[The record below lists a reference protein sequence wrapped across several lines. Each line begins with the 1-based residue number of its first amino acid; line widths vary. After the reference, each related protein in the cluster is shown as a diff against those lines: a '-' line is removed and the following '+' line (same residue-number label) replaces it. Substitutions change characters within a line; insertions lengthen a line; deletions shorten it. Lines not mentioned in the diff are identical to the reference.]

1 MAEILKDVFED
12 DKGNKY
18 YLANNT
24 EITYDQ
30 AGIPL
35 NNGGDLS
42 EASVNFSV
50 GTARKALTPKARF
63 KSLMGDIAKWLTDLG
78 TAAFCN
84 VANNDTTTVSGFVAD
99 ARIVK
104 QHGDEID
111 GINSDLDGNRF
122 GHTADGRP
130 GWKDGADTVHPFNNL
145 AAYHLTHSWDNLS
158 QGPNNMY
165 TITINLPACKDALLF
180 LSARVN
186 GISADAWTRT
196 LNSGDLS
203 AVEIGRKG
211 AGLKVNVATTMICLL
226 VTSNNGCNVTF
237 TTNDNDYQSVK
248 IAMLLEP

>member
-1 MAEILKDVFED
+1 MAFKKKTWVDRMVEYAGRRKITNATTMAAQIVDVERAE
-12 DKGNKY
+12 GVV
-18 YLANNT
+18 
-24 EITYDQ
+24 
-30 AGIPL
+30 
-35 NNGGDLS
+35 S
-42 EASVNFSV
+42 EE
-50 GTARKALTPKARF
+50 GTAINAAN
-63 KSLMGDIAKWLTDLG
+63 MNDLEQR
-78 TAAFCN
+78 T
-84 VANNDTTTVSGFVAD
+84 AD
-99 ARIVK
+99 AFSGVE
-104 QHGDEID
+104 QEIE

>member
-1 MAEILKDVFED
+1 MAFKKKTWVDRMVEYAGRRKITNVTTMAAQIVDVERAE
-12 DKGNKY
+12 GVV
-18 YLANNT
+18 
-24 EITYDQ
+24 
-30 AGIPL
+30 
-35 NNGGDLS
+35 S
-42 EASVNFSV
+42 EE
-50 GTARKALTPKARF
+50 GTAINAVN
-63 KSLMGDIAKWLTDLG
+63 MNDLEQR
-78 TAAFCN
+78 T
-84 VANNDTTTVSGFVAD
+84 AD
-99 ARIVK
+99 AFSAVQQDI
-104 QHGDEID
+104 E